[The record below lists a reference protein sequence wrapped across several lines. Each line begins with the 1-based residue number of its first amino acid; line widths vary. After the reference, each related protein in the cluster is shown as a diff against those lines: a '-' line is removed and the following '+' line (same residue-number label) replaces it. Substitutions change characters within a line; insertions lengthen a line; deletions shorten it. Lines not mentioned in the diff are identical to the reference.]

1 MGTHPIFESDFD
13 CLTDIMELPHLGSH
27 CHFAECNRLDF
38 LPMKCRGCSQSFC
51 SEHFGLDIH
60 NCSKSGI
67 VDRQVPTC
75 PLCNKPVPLGTS
87 NKPPDQIVNDHIE
100 RNCDSQAAAKKRAKN
115 KEGRCCAKKCKTKE
129 LIPVFCELCKRP
141 VCLKHRFPNYHDC
154 IQNKNN
160 GLSDQ
165 EAMEKAIKL
174 SIQDQPGST
183 TKLEEALD
191 KAIAQRLQ
199 RYESQRQR
207 RTQQQTTSSRSEAAL
222 FNSQLFL
229 FKTFMFYMSSVKFLR
244 VLILE

>member
-100 RNCDSQAAAKKRAKN
+100 RNCDSQAAAKKRAKK
-115 KEGRCCAKKCKTKE
+115 KEGRCCAKKS
-129 LIPVFCELCKRP
+129 
-141 VCLKHRFPNYHDC
+141 
-154 IQNKNN
+154 N

-183 TKLEEALD
+183 TKLEEARRAQQEALD

-207 RTQQQTTSSRSEAAL
+207 RTQQQTTSSRSEA
-222 FNSQLFL
+222 S
-229 FKTFMFYMSSVKFLR
+229 R
-244 VLILE
+244 D

>member
-100 RNCDSQAAAKKRAKN
+100 RNCDSQAAAKKRAKK

-141 VCLKHRFPNYHDC
+141 VCLKHRFPNDHDC
-154 IQNKNN
+154 ILNEGVDSSILRALQAPRLSEAPFPKRPRLHSKQKQRSVRSGSN
-160 GLSDQ
+160 GKGH
-165 EAMEKAIKL
+165 KAF
-174 SIQDQPGST
+174 DPGS
-183 TKLEEALD
+183 AGQHD
-191 KAIAQRLQ
+191 K
-199 RYESQRQR
+199 
-207 RTQQQTTSSRSEAAL
+207 TGRSKTRAAR
-222 FNSQLFL
+222 S
-229 FKTFMFYMSSVKFLR
+229 T
-244 VLILE
+244 

>member
-100 RNCDSQAAAKKRAKN
+100 RNCDSQAAAKKRAKK

-141 VCLKHRFPNYHDC
+141 VCLKHRFPNDHDC

-183 TKLEEALD
+183 TKLEEARRAQQEALD

-199 RYESQRQR
+199 VHTKSSTKNKKPKTSNQTKISQFFS
-207 RTQQQTTSSRSEAAL
+207 TTRPSFQSKR
-222 FNSQLFL
+222 
-229 FKTFMFYMSSVKFLR
+229 
-244 VLILE
+244 